1 MIQFFTPSGDVVYDA
16 RPVQNTT
23 VRLSVTIGVDIT
35 GASSVQFGYCKPG
48 SLTIAY
54 WTATVDDPTT
64 GAIHYDAVH
73 DTPGIWALWY
83 KVVQSDG
90 KIIAIPAQSYAV
102 VAEGQAVSP

>member
-1 MIQFFTPSGDVVYDA
+1 MIQFFTPAGDFVYDA
-16 RPVQNTT
+16 LPVQNTT
-23 VRLSVTIGVDIT
+23 VRLSVIIGVDIT
-35 GASSVQFGYCKPG
+35 GASSVRFGYRKPG
-48 SLTIAY
+48 SSAIAY
-54 WTATVDDPTT
+54 WTANVDDALT

-73 DTPGIWALWY
+73 DTPGTWSLWY